1 MSTVIA
7 SVHSRSIAMD
17 LRAPVDI
24 TLPYGAHRASEA
36 AAATAADRRDVKT
49 GPERAGD
56 RSIYPACGCVPNGAV
71 VGAHMGDRGA
81 TETAGNIGCYQG
93 G

>member
-7 SVHSRSIAMD
+7 SVHSQGIAID

-71 VGAHMGDRGA
+71 VGAHRGDRGA
-81 TETAGNIGCYQG
+81 TENAVVNIHNS
-93 G
+93 